1 MSYLCAGERTRAAQ
15 GGTNE
20 ERPLGLRNVLMY
32 GYVSWRAWEMAVG
45 VRSIALCVMS
55 TVLVT
60 CVIRTSDMCHT
71 RNSDMCDT
79 QRRV

>member
-20 ERPLGLRNVLMY
+20 ERPLELRNVLMY

-45 VRSIALCVMS
+45 VR
-55 TVLVT
+55 
-60 CVIRTSDMCHT
+60 
-71 RNSDMCDT
+71 
-79 QRRV
+79 